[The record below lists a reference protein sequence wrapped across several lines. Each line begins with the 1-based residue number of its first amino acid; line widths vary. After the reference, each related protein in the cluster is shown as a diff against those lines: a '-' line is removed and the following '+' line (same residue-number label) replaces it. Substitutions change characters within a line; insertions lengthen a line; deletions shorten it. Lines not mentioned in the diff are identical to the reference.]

1 MAKPSKKG
9 AKSEREVA
17 AEATKKKEILDKV
30 AQSNLPTKTILKE
43 LGISRSTYYSWL
55 KRYEEHG
62 DEGLLDSRSLTKAE
76 ELEKEAVPA
85 DEEVQVEP
93 PEVVET
99 PEVLEEAPPETVAEI
114 VIKEVTAPP
123 LEEVEVKSE
132 EPAPPAEEALVKPEE
147 PVAVAA
153 EAEPVK
159 EEEVAVAPTMVP
171 PSGTEQKK
179 GMGGYAFLAVVLLV
193 VGLLLSI
200 SLSNQNSYQL
210 KKSSNTL
217 TLWKGKFAPRGFEMV
232 ESFQPVVVGDNDVSA
247 LTGRTF
253 TGKDAAYK
261 AIFAFFMDQVNG
273 QTAQGDDADI
283 SKMNVVLDQAERF
296 LNGNGKKDRSM
307 AAMQFQLAQKRVA
320 MAELGLHKAYQ
331 QALPIYQEALRAGL
345 ADATTLEAKLDT
357 MQQAL
362 GLVPVV
368 TPEAPGQEA
377 EVTSTEEAQTA
388 EAEGAVAPE
397 GSAKEVETTA
407 AEETEVAGTQKAEV
421 AGTQETEN
429 KEPGTTV
436 EAQSTAGESDTVV
449 TETETEA
456 TAEPAKPEEETEKP
470 TSFME
475 WLRSKQY

>member
-9 AKSEREVA
+9 TKSEGEVA
-17 AEATKKKEILDKV
+17 AEAARKKEILDKV

-62 DEGLLDSRSLTKAE
+62 GEGLLDSRSLAKAQE
-76 ELEKEAVPA
+76 PEKEAVPA
-85 DEEVQVEP
+85 VEEPRVEPAEAVEIPELVEEGVPEPVTEMVIEEV
-93 PEVVET
+93 
-99 PEVLEEAPPETVAEI
+99 APP
-114 VIKEVTAPP
+114 PP
-123 LEEVEVKSE
+123 EEVEVKIE
-132 EPAPPAEEALVKPEE
+132 EPVVTPEE
-147 PVAVAA
+147 PVAVPA
-153 EAEPVK
+153 EAEPVQ
-159 EEEVAVAPTMVP
+159 EEEEPVAPTMVP

-179 GMGGYAFLAVVLLV
+179 GMGGYAVLAVVLLV

-200 SLSNQNSYQL
+200 SISNQNSYKL
-210 KKSSNTL
+210 KKSGNTL

-232 ESFQPVVVGDNDVSA
+232 ESFQPVAVGDNDVSA
-247 LTGRTF
+247 LTSRTF

-283 SKMNVVLDQAERF
+283 SKINVVLDQAESF
-296 LNGNGKKDRSM
+296 INGNGTKGRTMS
-307 AAMQFQLAQKRVA
+307 AMQFQLAQKRVA

-345 ADATTLEAKLDT
+345 ADATVLEAKLDS
-357 MQQAL
+357 MQKAL

-368 TPEAPGQEA
+368 TPEAVEQEA
-377 EVTSTEEAQTA
+377 EVTSTEEAQTT
-388 EAEGAVAPE
+388 EAEGTAAPE
-397 GSAKEVETTA
+397 EPAKEIEATA
-407 AEETEVAGTQKAEV
+407 AEETEVV
-421 AGTQETEN
+421 APQETEA
-429 KEPGTTV
+429 EEAGATE
-436 EAQSTAGESDTVV
+436 EAQSTVGASETVV